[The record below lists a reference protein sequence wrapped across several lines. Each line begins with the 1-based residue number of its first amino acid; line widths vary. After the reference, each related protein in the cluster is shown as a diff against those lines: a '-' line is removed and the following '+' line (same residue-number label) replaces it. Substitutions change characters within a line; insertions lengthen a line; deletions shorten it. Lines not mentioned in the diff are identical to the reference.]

1 MARSDKRN
9 DSAAAAQ
16 NNTPLIIVTGMSGAG
31 RSQALTALEDF
42 GYFAIDNLPPQ
53 FLTQIVDLVKL
64 PDSYFSRAAVACD
77 VRGGELF
84 NQLLEILESGELSVD
99 HKLLFLDADDE
110 TLINRFKESRRP
122 HTLQTADVSLAKA
135 IEIERELL
143 DPIRAWA
150 DVIIDTSKL
159 RASEL
164 RARIQHDFLPST
176 VDNSLHILVSSFGF
190 KYGLP
195 TDSDIVFDVRF
206 LPNPYYDKDL
216 RPLSGLDKPVADFV
230 LGRKETKEFLRR
242 WTPLLLEVIPR
253 YVAEG
258 KLNLG
263 IALGCTGGRHR
274 SVALAEETARR
285 LKKEGYH
292 VSIMH
297 RDKERDKLEIMADQD
312 RAHLTSIP
320 AARKEQGKR

>member
-1 MARSDKRN
+1 
-9 DSAAAAQ
+9 
-16 NNTPLIIVTGMSGAG
+16 MSGAG
-31 RSQALTALEDF
+31 RSQALSDLEDF

-53 FLTQIVDLVKL
+53 FLVQIADLAQL
-64 PDSYFSRAAVACD
+64 PESDFSQVAVACD

-84 NQLLEILESGELSVD
+84 NQLLDILESGQLPVD
-99 HKLLFLDADDE
+99 HKLLFLDADDD

-122 HTLQTADVSLAKA
+122 HTLQGETVSLAQA
-135 IEIERELL
+135 IDIEREVLE
-143 DPIRAWA
+143 PIRESA

-164 RARIQHDFLPST
+164 RARIQRDFLPGT
-176 VDNSLHILVSSFGF
+176 VDSSLHILVSSFGF
-190 KYGLP
+190 KYGIP
-195 TDSDIVFDVRF
+195 TDADIVFDVRF

-230 LGRKETKEFLRR
+230 LGRKETKDFLKR
-242 WTPLLLEVIPR
+242 WHPLLTEVIPR

-274 SVALAEETARR
+274 SVALAEETAHF
-285 LKKEGYH
+285 LEKAGYR
-292 VSIMH
+292 VSIVH
-297 RDKERDKLEIMADQD
+297 RDREREGREATVS
-312 RAHLTSIP
+312 H
-320 AARKEQGKR
+320 AA